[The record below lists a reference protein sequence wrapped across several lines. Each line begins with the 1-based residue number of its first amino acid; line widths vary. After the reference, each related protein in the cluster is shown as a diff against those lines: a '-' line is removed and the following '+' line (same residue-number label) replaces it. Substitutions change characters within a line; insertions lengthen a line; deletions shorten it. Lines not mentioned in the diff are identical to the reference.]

1 VTFNTVVPRVALIYD
16 LFGNSKTALKASWGR
31 FATNP
36 AASIAA
42 LVNPIGVTT
51 RKYAWDASYLTAD
64 PTVAATR
71 ITPAYVA
78 TRQPIFGGAQLT
90 PTTVDP
96 DLHDSSTDEYTFGA
110 EQEIAG
116 DVRAHVTAVRK
127 RQKDTFGRYDRLRT
141 SSAFTPVQA
150 IDPGRDAI
158 VFSGDDRTITV
169 WETSAPPDTTDYY
182 LTNKPIGDTYS
193 TVEFGITKRM
203 SGHWQLTSGVDWT
216 KRNVSSEFS
225 EDPNTVLWNSKNT
238 RTTGW
243 TFKAAGS
250 YVFNHGVLVSLSYNA
265 MKGEP
270 YGRLLTLTDR
280 HLRLAD
286 PSRTTSLVQG
296 NMTIMAEK
304 IGTYY
309 LPAISLMNLRAQK
322 EFVIKDTQ
330 RLHLMLNIFNLA
342 DAETV
347 TDVVE
352 TTGPFFRQPSTHIS
366 GTVVRFGA
374 RYTF

>member
-1 VTFNTVVPRVALIYD
+1 
-16 LFGNSKTALKASWGR
+16 
-31 FATNP
+31 
-36 AASIAA
+36 
-42 LVNPIGVTT
+42 
-51 RKYAWDASYLTAD
+51 
-64 PTVAATR
+64 
-71 ITPAYVA
+71 
-78 TRQPIFGGAQLT
+78 
-90 PTTVDP
+90 
-96 DLHDSSTDEYTFGA
+96 
-110 EQEIAG
+110 
-116 DVRAHVTAVRK
+116 
-127 RQKDTFGRYDRLRT
+127 
-141 SSAFTPVQA
+141 
-150 IDPGRDAI
+150 
-158 VFSGDDRTITV
+158 
-169 WETSAPPDTTDYY
+169 
-182 LTNKPIGDTYS
+182 
-193 TVEFGITKRM
+193 
-203 SGHWQLTSGVDWT
+203 
-216 KRNVSSEFS
+216 
-225 EDPNTVLWNSKNT
+225 VLWNSKNT

>member
-1 VTFNTVVPRVALIYD
+1 
-16 LFGNSKTALKASWGR
+16 
-31 FATNP
+31 
-36 AASIAA
+36 
-42 LVNPIGVTT
+42 
-51 RKYAWDASYLTAD
+51 
-64 PTVAATR
+64 
-71 ITPAYVA
+71 
-78 TRQPIFGGAQLT
+78 
-90 PTTVDP
+90 
-96 DLHDSSTDEYTFGA
+96 
-110 EQEIAG
+110 
-116 DVRAHVTAVRK
+116 
-127 RQKDTFGRYDRLRT
+127 
-141 SSAFTPVQA
+141 
-150 IDPGRDAI
+150 
-158 VFSGDDRTITV
+158 
-169 WETSAPPDTTDYY
+169 
-182 LTNKPIGDTYS
+182 
-193 TVEFGITKRM
+193 
-203 SGHWQLTSGVDWT
+203 
-216 KRNVSSEFS
+216 
-225 EDPNTVLWNSKNT
+225 
-238 RTTGW
+238 
-243 TFKAAGS
+243 
-250 YVFNHGVLVSLSYNA
+250 VFNHGVLVSLSYNA